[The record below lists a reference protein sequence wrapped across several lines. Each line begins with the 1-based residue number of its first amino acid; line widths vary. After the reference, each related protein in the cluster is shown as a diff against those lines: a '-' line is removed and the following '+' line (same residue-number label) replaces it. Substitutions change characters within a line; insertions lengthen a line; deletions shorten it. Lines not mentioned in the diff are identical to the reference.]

1 MHTVILDSAYR
12 REQARRLLEAAPT
25 GAVMTIAPPTRT
37 IDQNARFW
45 AMLSEVSRAK
55 PRGMKHTPETWKA
68 LFMHALG
75 HATRFEMGL
84 NGEPFPVGFR
94 SSRLTK
100 AQMSDLM
107 EFIASWCAENGV
119 ILSDGASHEPA

>member
-1 MHTVILDSAYR
+1 MTQTVVIDSQYR
-12 REQARRLLEAAPT
+12 RDLAQRLVAAAPV
-25 GAVMTIAPPTRT
+25 GAVMTISPAKRT
-37 IDQNARFW
+37 ADQNARFW
-45 AMLSEVSRAK
+45 SMLSDISRAK
-55 PRGMKHTPETWKA
+55 PEGRVHTPEAWKA

-75 HATRFEMGL
+75 HSVRFEMGL

-107 EFIASWCAENGV
+107 EFMSAWAAERGV
-119 ILSDGASHEPA
+119 IFSNEARAA